1 MATLLQKQI
10 RYYGQIVI
18 FHSVIDNMPRKP
30 PPLFP
35 QEQRLLSDLGKRLR
49 LARKRRR
56 LSNAVV
62 AGRAGISRTT
72 LYKVEAGDA
81 GATLGSYV
89 RVLAVLGL
97 EGDLNQL
104 AADDRLG
111 RKLQDLALEPKR
123 RTPRRTQAAT
133 GELT

>member
-1 MATLLQKQI
+1 
-10 RYYGQIVI
+10 
-18 FHSVIDNMPRKP
+18 
-30 PPLFP
+30 
-35 QEQRLLSDLGKRLR
+35 
-49 LARKRRR
+49 
-56 LSNAVV
+56 
-62 AGRAGISRTT
+62 
-72 LYKVEAGDA
+72 
-81 GATLGSYV
+81 V

-133 GELT
+133 DEPT

>member
-1 MATLLQKQI
+1 LDVN
-10 RYYGQIVI
+10 GC
-18 FHSVIDNMPRKP
+18 
-30 PPLFP
+30 P
-35 QEQRLLSDLGKRLR
+35 Q
-49 LARKRRR
+49 
-56 LSNAVV
+56 
-62 AGRAGISRTT
+62 
-72 LYKVEAGDA
+72 KVEVERGDA

-133 GELT
+133 GEPT

>member
-1 MATLLQKQI
+1 
-10 RYYGQIVI
+10 
-18 FHSVIDNMPRKP
+18 MPRKP

-35 QEQRLLSDLGKRLR
+35 QEQRLLSDLGERLR

-72 LYKVEAGDA
+72 LYKVEVGDP

-97 EGDLNQL
+97 EDDLNQL

-133 GELT
+133 GEPT